1 LEFAADISDA
11 KQRRILLIGVGR
23 WGANHL
29 RILKSTPI
37 EVFVADHHEQ
47 RLKSAGVPET
57 HRKMEGFRVVEVPV
71 STNPRFSGTSHYGVW
86 NRLFKS
92 FRDLLGIRWMKSR

>member
-1 LEFAADISDA
+1 LEFVANISDA
-11 KQRRILLIGVGR
+11 KQKRILLIGVGR

-29 RILKSTPI
+29 RILTSMPI

-71 STNPRFSGTSHYGVW
+71 SMNPRFSAPVITMCGIACL
-86 NRLFKS
+86 NRSAIYWEFA
-92 FRDLLGIRWMKSR
+92 G